1 MWDVLRWHNDTL
13 SIAWWAMIGFAILVI
28 IAAGARAAKVAARL
42 LGLSN
47 ALLCGLPSH
56 RAAQAGA
63 RRQRDG
69 RLGPGVRFPRWV
81 SQNPSPNLLV
91 GLIEELPRKC
101 NQGRLFD

>member
-56 RAAQAGA
+56 VPLKPVLGASGTAGWA
-63 RRQRDG
+63 WG
-69 RLGPGVRFPRWV
+69 KVSALG
-81 SQNPSPNLLV
+81 
-91 GLIEELPRKC
+91 LPEPES
-101 NQGRLFD
+101 